1 MANIKQCASQAI
13 VCVGG
18 NTQETATLIPHTS
31 DRKMITKDQQSASK
45 PTQTPILDFT
55 ADLIYMLGNISALT
69 NTKWYLG
76 ILFNDTSNLWLQIA
90 EVGEAVLGKY
100 LVRLQ
105 AGNEPNLYADHRHRL
120 QTYGPFNYFGEFGT
134 IVQAIGG
141 DSNIPVKNN
150 LIGPSV
156 ATGAWTP
163 EMVWDMGFIPAY
175 MNSLST
181 LSVEQ

>member
-1 MANIKQCASQAI
+1 M
-13 VCVGG
+13 
-18 NTQETATLIPHTS
+18 
-31 DRKMITKDQQSASK
+31 
-45 PTQTPILDFT
+45 
-55 ADLIYMLGNISALT
+55 
-69 NTKWYLG
+69 
-76 ILFNDTSNLWLQIA
+76 
-90 EVGEAVLGKY
+90 
-100 LVRLQ
+100 Q
-105 AGNEPNLYADHRHRL
+105 AGNEPDLYVDHGHHL

-141 DSNIPVKNN
+141 DLNIPAKNN

-175 MNSLST
+175 MNSLSA